1 MSRHASG
8 APKKVR
14 RWAAR
19 TPYVRA
25 ASRGPQLARSTSG
38 SLTASAA
45 GRRRMRPSGTHVLGC
60 RARARGGW
68 RTALG
73 RGRRSGISWPRSA
86 RTPALTARP
95 RPPGARRAAAA
106 GARSGARPGEPAEGA
121 RAAGARETGHQGPR
135 AVREGSGPLNA
146 PPAARH
152 CAPQPPAARILPAL
166 RSILVTGSLWRPDA
180 HECTKYNTAPGGQQP
195 FRV

>member
-8 APKKVR
+8 APKNVR
-14 RWAAR
+14 RRAAR

-25 ASRGPQLARSTSG
+25 ASRPPQLARSTSG
-38 SLTASAA
+38 SLAASAA

-73 RGRRSGISWPRSA
+73 RGRRSGISWPRAA

-106 GARSGARPGEPAEGA
+106 GARSGARPGEPAGGA

-135 AVREGSGPLNA
+135 TVRAGSGPLNA

-152 CAPQPPAARILPAL
+152 CAPQTPPAPAVL
-166 RSILVTGSLWRPDA
+166 RLREKGCSDVCLNFESFVPDFIA
-180 HECTKYNTAPGGQQP
+180 KYVSVPQW
-195 FRV
+195 